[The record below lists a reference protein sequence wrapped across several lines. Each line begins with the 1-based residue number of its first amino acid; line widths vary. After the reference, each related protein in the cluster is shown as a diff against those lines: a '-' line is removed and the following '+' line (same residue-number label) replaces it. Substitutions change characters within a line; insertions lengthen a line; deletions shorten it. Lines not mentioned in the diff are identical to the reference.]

1 VIDLPPY
8 SSKSESKI
16 VYLDQ
21 KCWINLAKI
30 YYGNPTN
37 SEKKILGKIFN
48 ASDNGSAIFPISIYR
63 FEETI
68 NRKNP
73 RNREQLASLMMK
85 ISKWYCFTPFY
96 DRIVNGEVWNII
108 LEKLNLP
115 KIDLREKVL
124 GKGIGHLLG
133 AKPEI
138 HGDIPEDLR
147 QELLD
152 MIDEPETIIKIISGF
167 DSLYTDELNQNYR
180 IAHNLLER
188 NRQKLRQI
196 RDKEKRR
203 KAFLGINFSAMI
215 TPKIATIL
223 HALQFP
229 VNFIIKENFS
239 ERDFEDLLD
248 KIPTALCL
256 FTLIFQ
262 RDQEYHRPIKKN
274 DFNDIASL
282 TLAIP
287 YSDIVIT
294 DKMMASIAT
303 RMKLDDKCD
312 TIILK
317 SISEL
322 EEYL

>member
-1 VIDLPPY
+1 MEFDY
-8 SSKSESKI
+8 SETDGSLI
-16 VYLDQ
+16 IYLDQ

-30 YYGNPTN
+30 YYGNPTY
-37 SEKKILGKIFN
+37 SRKKILDKIFN
-48 ASDNGSAIFPISIYR
+48 ASDNGSVIFPISIHR

-68 NRKNP
+68 KRKNP
-73 RNREQLASLMMK
+73 RKREQLASLMMK
-85 ISKWYCFTPFY
+85 ISKGYCFTPFF
-96 DRIVNGEVWNII
+96 DRIVDGEVWNLI

-115 KIDLREKVL
+115 KIDLKEKVL
-124 GKGIGHLLG
+124 GKGIGHLVG

-138 HGDIPEDLR
+138 NGDIPEDLR

-152 MIDEPETIIKIISGF
+152 MLDEPETLIKILSGC
-167 DSLYTDELNQNYR
+167 DSLFIDELNQNYR
-180 IAHNLLER
+180 IAHNVLER

-196 RDKEKRR
+196 HDKEKRR
-203 KAFLGINFSAMI
+203 KVFLRINFSSMI
-215 TPKIATIL
+215 SPKLATKL
-223 HALQFP
+223 YSLNLP
-229 VNFIIKENFS
+229 VTFIIKEDFS

-256 FTLIFQ
+256 FTLIYQ
-262 RDQEYHRPIKKN
+262 RDQEYHRPIKQS
-274 DFNDIASL
+274 DFNDITSL

-287 YSDIVIT
+287 YSNIVIT

-303 RMKLDDKCD
+303 RMKLDYKCD